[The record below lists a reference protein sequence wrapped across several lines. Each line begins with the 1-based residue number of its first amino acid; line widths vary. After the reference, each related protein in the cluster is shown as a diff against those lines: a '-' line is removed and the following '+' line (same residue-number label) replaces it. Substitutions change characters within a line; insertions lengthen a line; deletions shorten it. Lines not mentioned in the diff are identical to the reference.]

1 MFKALI
7 PSDSCNS
14 ARAFYPVVEYGEV
27 LRSPSAFSLIAHLLQ
42 RKKKKEK
49 KNRKKAPFWIL
60 NTINK
65 TLHPVNFLFLWASN
79 IYSL

>member
-49 KNRKKAPFWIL
+49 KKQEESTLLNFKHHQQDFASCQFPF
-60 NTINK
+60 
-65 TLHPVNFLFLWASN
+65 
-79 IYSL
+79 SLSF